1 MPPRATRSPD
11 AEEGPEDGPAEAAPP
26 PFLPSAAGTLSAARR
41 AAWRGALGAALAFL
55 VGIAWHRGLDLGT
68 GLVALL
74 AILIGGLAAAPRR
87 GEPVPRSD
95 AQASRGRH
103 GLAEALLANI
113 PDPVILIDRRSLVI
127 ETNAAARALLPSLR
141 PRHPL
146 SFALRD
152 PDVLDGIETVLR
164 TGEPL
169 KTVYSPR
176 VPTERTFEVQ
186 IGAMQGGEAGRAGP
200 NVVLFLRDLTSAQ
213 RLETMRVD
221 FVANASHELRTPLAS
236 LLGFIETLQ
245 GPAREDA
252 KARERFLG
260 IMRVQALRM
269 TRLIDDLLSLSRI
282 ELRAHVPPTQGVDV
296 APLARQIV
304 DALGV
309 IARERGVAIALD
321 AAPGPLPVLGDRDE
335 ILRVIENLVENAVK
349 YGGEGGRV
357 EVSVGIRP
365 AEESRPPQIEIAV
378 RDEGPGIAPEHLPRL
393 TERFYRVD
401 AASSRQQGGTGLGLA
416 IVKHILNRHR
426 GRLVIESAPGE
437 GATFRALI
445 PALIPAHAEARG
457 DAKSVAA
464 PDQGQATSRRPI

>member
-1 MPPRATRSPD
+1 MT
-11 AEEGPEDGPAEAAPP
+11 
-26 PFLPSAAGTLSAARR
+26 PFLPAAAGTLSSARR
-41 AAWRGALGAALAFL
+41 AAWRGALCAVAVFVAGL
-55 VGIAWHRGLDLGT
+55 AWHHGLDLGT
-68 GLVALL
+68 VFLGILALL
-74 AILIGGLAAAPRR
+74 VGGLAAAPRR

-95 AQASRGRH
+95 APPGRSRH

-113 PDPVILIDRRSLVI
+113 PDPVILIDRRALVI
-127 ETNAAARALLPSLR
+127 EANDAARALLPSLR

-146 SFALRD
+146 SFSLRD

-169 KTVYSPR
+169 KTQYSPR

-245 GPAREDA
+245 GPARDDA
-252 KARERFLG
+252 RARERFLG

-282 ELRAHVPPTQGVDV
+282 ELRAHVAPTEVVDV
-296 APLARQIV
+296 GPLARQIA

-309 IARERGVAIALD
+309 LARERGVAITLD
-321 AAPGPLPVLGDRDE
+321 AEPGPQRILGDRDE

-349 YGGEGGRV
+349 YGGDGGRV
-357 EVSVGIRP
+357 EIRLARIP
-365 AEESRPPQIEIAV
+365 AEESRPPQVEIAV

-426 GRLVIESAPGE
+426 GRLVIESTPGE

-445 PALIPAHAEARG
+445 PAHG
-457 DAKSVAA
+457 GT
-464 PDQGQATSRRPI
+464 DQGQATSRRPV